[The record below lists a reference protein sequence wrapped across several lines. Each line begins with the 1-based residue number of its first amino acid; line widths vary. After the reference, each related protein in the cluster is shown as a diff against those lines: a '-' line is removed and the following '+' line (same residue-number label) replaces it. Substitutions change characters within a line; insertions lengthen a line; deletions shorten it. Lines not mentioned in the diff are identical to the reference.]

1 VRFQLYF
8 FTTYINKMQKDIL
21 FYSNACAF
29 SREMIQIITNNHLKE
44 RFILVSVDNKNLKLP
59 PFVDRVP
66 LLYTSSKKLI
76 ADENLLNYIKS
87 FISVSSLQP
96 YALVGANT
104 TSYTDN
110 YSFLQETETELG
122 DSARNF
128 NILGFEQPIYITKE
142 DDNTSNLNTS
152 LEKYMSDRDADLQ
165 KILGTKRTIM

>member
-1 VRFQLYF
+1 
-8 FTTYINKMQKDIL
+8 MQKDIL

-29 SREMIQIITNNHLKE
+29 SREIIQMITNNYLKE
-44 RFILVSVDNKNLKLP
+44 RFMMVSVDNKNLTLP

-96 YALVGANT
+96 YALVGTNT

-110 YSFLQETETELG
+110 YSFLQETETEIG
-122 DSARNF
+122 DSSRNF
-128 NILGFEQPIYITKE
+128 NILGFEQPIYVAKE
-142 DDNTSNLNTS
+142 DDNNSNLNTS
-152 LEKYMSDRDADLQ
+152 LEKYMADRDADLQ
-165 KILGTKRTIM
+165 KILGTKR